1 MKIVPISLNTPPSIS
16 IRIEE
21 VPIYENSYYSW
32 DVRCTFLY
40 NAHKWK
46 INFFIL
52 LILSA
57 IITISVIVSSTTTSS
72 SSTDVDLNPCNIYK
86 DDDYAS
92 QVSIKCL
99 QKLWDS
105 AGCVTKGKGTV
116 PDNYK
121 GWWLQSPSG
130 GKTVLCIPP
139 NTEERCGAGNF
150 GTIRNTIYICILNYR
165 GY

>member
-1 MKIVPISLNTPPSIS
+1 MKIIPISVNIPPPPSIS
-16 IRIEE
+16 VKMEE
-21 VPIYENSYYSW
+21 IPVHENSYYSW
-32 DVRCTFLY
+32 NVRCSFFY

-46 INFFIL
+46 INFITL
-52 LILSA
+52 LAISA
-57 IITISVIVSSTTTSS
+57 IITISISISDTSS
-72 SSTDVDLNPCNIYK
+72 SSTDTGLNPCIKYK

-92 QVSIKCL
+92 EVSVKCL
-99 QKLWDS
+99 QKLWDLS
-105 AGCVTKGKGTV
+105 GCITKGKGTV

-139 NTEERCGAGNF
+139 NTNERCGAGNF
-150 GTIRNTIYICILNYR
+150 ATIRNSIYICILDYK